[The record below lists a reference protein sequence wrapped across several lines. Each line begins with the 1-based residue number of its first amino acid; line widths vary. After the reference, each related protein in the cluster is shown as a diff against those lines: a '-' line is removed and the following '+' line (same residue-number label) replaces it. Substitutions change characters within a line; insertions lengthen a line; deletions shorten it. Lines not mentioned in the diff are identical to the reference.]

1 MGTGPA
7 GTLDAGTAAYE
18 TDPLTSRRSPREVHT
33 SAGNTAPKSVSVDE
47 IHHSLLRFLAS
58 RRSVGPDL
66 EYVAERVS
74 HALGE
79 LLLSLDSHEVL
90 NALREPQDV
99 DVLARLLEQHRRSL
113 PPPVDPSEPTEH
125 ERRLAAQI
133 QEELIEAAGG
143 TLSVLEAA
151 ELLARPEEAVS
162 QLIRRGRLLAV
173 RVSGS
178 EQRIPACQ
186 VKDGAIVPGLGRVL
200 RAMPVANDWTRL
212 SDLLQPLEGLEGSP
226 TLLDLLSQREASYA
240 VELASRL
247 HDTGGL

>member
-1 MGTGPA
+1 M
-7 GTLDAGTAAYE
+7 
-18 TDPLTSRRSPREVHT
+18 
-33 SAGNTAPKSVSVDE
+33 SASSTVPKAVSVDE
-47 IHHSLLRFLAS
+47 VHQSLLRFLAS

-66 EYVAERVS
+66 EYAARRVS

-79 LLLSLDSHEVL
+79 LLLSLDSRQVL
-90 NALREPQDV
+90 NALGEPRDV
-99 DVLARLLEQHRRSL
+99 DVLAHLLEQHRRSL
-113 PPPVDPSEPTEH
+113 SPVDPSEPTKH

-133 QEELIEAAGG
+133 QVELIEAAGG

-151 ELLARPEEAVS
+151 ELLGRPEEAVS

-186 VKDGAIVPGLGRVL
+186 VKDGAILPGLGRVL